1 MIQRFSD
8 HAANERTYLAWIRT
22 AIAVM
27 ALGFLVERFT
37 VFLASRGTEQGETDI
52 LATVRS
58 AEMAGLVLLLAG
70 VAMIICSTFRFLHFR
85 KLIATEELRP
95 YGGSVQQVM
104 LASLLV
110 LIGVFLL
117 AWVSHHLLPR

>member
-8 HAANERTYLAWIRT
+8 QAANERTYLAWIRT
-22 AIAVM
+22 AIAIM
-27 ALGFLVERFT
+27 ALGFLVERLT

-58 AEMAGLVLLLAG
+58 AEMAGLALLLAA
-70 VAMIICSTFRFLHFR
+70 VAMIICSTFRFLHYR
-85 KLIATEELRP
+85 KLIATEELRS
-95 YGGSVQQVM
+95 YGGAVQEII

-110 LIGVFLL
+110 LIGVFLV
-117 AWVSHHLLPR
+117 AWMSHHLLPH